1 MKRLIALA
9 ITISVLCSC
18 SLRVMEKEGRMVVLS
33 KDSDRWPLVLDKG
46 VCVFEISIP
55 SAEDYAIVDSC
66 DKWDVGDSLDFF
78 KVPKNEGEKK

>member
-18 SLRVMEKEGRMVVLS
+18 SLRDMEKEGRMVVLS
-33 KDSDRWPLVLDKG
+33 KDSGHWFLVFDKG
-46 VCVFEISIP
+46 VCLFEISIP
-55 SAEDYAIVDSC
+55 NAEDYTIIDSC